1 MCLRWHALA
10 HHLIVKHVLV
20 LATLQDVLWKLD
32 LHLLSLSSLLDL
44 LLHIVVVPAKVTS
57 QL

>member
-1 MCLRWHALA
+1 MCLRWYALA
-10 HHLIVKHVLV
+10 HLIVEHVLI
-20 LATLQDVLWKLD
+20 LAALQDVLWKLD

-44 LLHIVVVPAKVTS
+44 LLDIVVVPSTFTS